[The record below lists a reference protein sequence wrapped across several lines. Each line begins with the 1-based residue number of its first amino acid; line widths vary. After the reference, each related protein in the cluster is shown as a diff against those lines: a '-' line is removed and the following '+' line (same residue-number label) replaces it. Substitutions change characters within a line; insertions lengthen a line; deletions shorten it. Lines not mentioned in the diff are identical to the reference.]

1 MRNSIADLKAAK
13 MWAEEFLSRVE
24 TFEKGEGKKCM
35 SLNDEGIWPWPSY
48 EWAAIKR
55 ASLDLSRAL
64 TQIRKSRYV
73 D

>member
-1 MRNSIADLKAAK
+1 MQNSVADLKAAK

-24 TFEKGEGKKCM
+24 TFEKGEGKMCM
-35 SLNDEGIWPWPSY
+35 SLNDEGEWPWLSY
-48 EWAAIKR
+48 EWAAVKR